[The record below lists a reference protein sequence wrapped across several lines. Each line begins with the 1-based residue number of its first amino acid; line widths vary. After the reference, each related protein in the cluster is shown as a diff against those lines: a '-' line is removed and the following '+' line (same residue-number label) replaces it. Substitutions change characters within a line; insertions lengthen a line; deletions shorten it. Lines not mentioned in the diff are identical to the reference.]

1 MATSTSVIDLSQLP
15 APTVVES
22 LDYEAI
28 RAALIA
34 KVQED
39 LPTWDATVESDPAVK
54 VLEVAAYRE
63 LLIRQQFNDRAL
75 QCLLAYATGTNLE
88 HLGALLGV
96 TKLTDETDTS
106 LRYRIQLAPDA
117 FSVAGPESAYEYH
130 ALSADSTIADASVT
144 SPSPGVVLVSLLSK
158 TGDGTA
164 SPQQIANAE
173 AALAGARP
181 LTDQVIVQSATIVP
195 YQITA
200 ALTLFDGPDGDV
212 VAANALAG
220 AESYVAAARRIG
232 RDINRASIFAAIGV
246 AGVSNVALA
255 SPAADSP
262 MDGTQCGHC
271 TAINLTVAGRGE

>member
-15 APTVVES
+15 APTVVET

-39 LPTWDATVESDPAVK
+39 LPTWDATVESGPAVK

-75 QCLLAYATGTNLE
+75 QCLLAYAEDSNLD

-96 TKLTDETDTS
+96 ARLTGENDTS
-106 LRYRIQLAPDA
+106 LRYRIQLAPDS
-117 FSVAGPESAYEYH
+117 FSVAGPESAYEYF
-130 ALSADSTIADASVT
+130 ALSSDGTIADAAVT

-158 TGDGTA
+158 LGDGTA
-164 SPQQIANAE
+164 SPQQIANAQ
-173 AALAGARP
+173 AALAGVRP
-181 LTDQVIVQSATIVP
+181 LTDQVIVQSAQIIP
-195 YQITA
+195 YTLTA
-200 ALTLFDGPDGDV
+200 AITLFDGPDGDV
-212 VAANALAG
+212 VLANALAG
-220 AESYVAAARRIG
+220 AEGFVAASRRIG

-255 SPAADSP
+255 SPAADMP
-262 MDGTQCGHC
+262 MDDTQCGHC
-271 TAINLTVAGRGE
+271 LGINLTVAGRGE